1 MTQIRVHGQHRVR
14 GYFSWAVIGVPL
26 DSGKVMVLASNT
38 LSQVQLEAE
47 LDSMDDLFDYRYRFV
62 PDTHYSMSAV
72 IKNVYIVYA
81 DTWADALIKLFGSGE
96 WDPDRSDG
104 PLELPAQSSQ

>member
-1 MTQIRVHGQHRVR
+1 
-14 GYFSWAVIGVPL
+14 
-26 DSGKVMVLASNT
+26 MVLASNT

-81 DTWADALIKLFGSGE
+81 DTW
-96 WDPDRSDG
+96 RVG
-104 PLELPAQSSQ
+104 PRQIRRPTRASCSIQSVIG